1 MTRFSKRAEECES
14 ELDKMLYVLKHIGR
28 MLDQPAWLQHEVYS
42 RLFAACE
49 ICQFSES
56 KRIKYEQDM
65 YDEKR
70 LRGEMKGERRK
81 GVEEGRMEEKLE
93 NAKALKERGVSLE
106 IISEAL
112 GLPIETVREL

>member
-1 MTRFSKRAEECES
+1 MQRLSARLGWLQA
-14 ELDKMLYVLKHIGR
+14 
-28 MLDQPAWLQHEVYS
+28 LQHEVYS
-42 RLFAACE
+42 SLFAACE

-81 GVEEGRMEEKLE
+81 GVEEGRMAEKLE

>member
-1 MTRFSKRAEECES
+1 MQSDFKLGLAERDYCYY
-14 ELDKMLYVLKHIGR
+14 LCGVDKVQQAR
-28 MLDQPAWLQHEVYS
+28 
-42 RLFAACE
+42 ACE

-93 NAKALKERGVSLE
+93 NARSLKERGVSLE
-106 IISEAL
+106 VISEAL